1 MAGSDATFQLYFSKA
16 VGRLWIIIC
25 LAILSVCGCSQRQ
38 TTQISDVTKTNTMVL
53 TPSGATGSYLDLHVH
68 GHIDGVA
75 TLSGSWI
82 QYPQKISNAVAF
94 KQSGDHY
101 DTNCVLV
108 YSPATVKS
116 GTLTVDNEFR

>member
-1 MAGSDATFQLYFSKA
+1 
-16 VGRLWIIIC
+16 
-25 LAILSVCGCSQRQ
+25 
-38 TTQISDVTKTNTMVL
+38 MVL
-53 TPSGATGSYLDLHVH
+53 TPSGAAGSYLELHVH

-82 QYPQKISNAVAF
+82 QYPQNIGNTVDF

-108 YSPATVKS
+108 YSPATVKI
-116 GTLTVDNEFR
+116 GTLTVDFKFR